1 MDCIFSYLLLSESAS
16 CVRHCAQRA
25 RRLKKEWCWSLIWR
39 NSPSQYIWSDDSKHK
54 WVWVVSTLSE
64 VVGFYVLWLGFW
76 CRIHTY
82 MWYILT
88 HNWNQSI
95 ERNKLAKMIQSSIIQ
110 RPKKIFSPTRHP
122 KIKLCMQGTAIR
134 KVPSTRWG
142 SKVRVDINIH
152 GRTWLCIILLLGCVE
167 NVSKLTF
174 RWFLLIFGFRSF
186 WFYVSKF
193 RYREI

>member
-1 MDCIFSYLLLSESAS
+1 MLAHLKTLCSESLGNLETVLKCVHSLQNVDKRWQQQGMDCIFSYLLLSESAS
-16 CVRHCAQRA
+16 CVRHCAQRE
-25 RRLKKEWCWSLIWR
+25 RRLKREWCWSLIWR

-95 ERNKLAKMIQSSIIQ
+95 ERNTLANLQSSKDQ
-110 RPKKIFSPTRHP
+110 RALTLH
-122 KIKLCMQGTAIR
+122 
-134 KVPSTRWG
+134 
-142 SKVRVDINIH
+142 NI
-152 GRTWLCIILLLGCVE
+152 LKSNCVC
-167 NVSKLTF
+167 
-174 RWFLLIFGFRSF
+174 RAQR
-186 WFYVSKF
+186 
-193 RYREI
+193 

>member
-54 WVWVVSTLSE
+54 WVWVPFQRWLASMFFGYVSDVRYTH
-64 VVGFYVLWLGFW
+64 V
-76 CRIHTY
+76 
-82 MWYILT
+82 WYIYTQLESI
-88 HNWNQSI
+88 NWK
-95 ERNKLAKMIQSSIIQ
+95 EHTCQSSIIQ
-110 RPKKIFSPTRHP
+110 RSKSFNPTQHP

-167 NVSKLTF
+167 NVLKLTF